1 MMKCICGYFHMT
13 KEEIEEADI
22 TEQDYLW
29 ENNGER
35 PFMRIDIEAT
45 AGMISIYRC
54 PSCGTLRS

>member
-1 MMKCICGYFHMT
+1 MKCICGYFHMT

-35 PFMRIDIEAT
+35 PFMWIDIEAST
-45 AGMISIYRC
+45 GMISIYRC
-54 PSCGTLRS
+54 PSCGTLRA

>member
-1 MMKCICGYFHMT
+1 MT

-35 PFMRIDIEAT
+35 PFMWIDIEAST
-45 AGMISIYRC
+45 GMISIYRC
-54 PSCGTLRS
+54 PSCGTLRA

>member
-1 MMKCICGYFHMT
+1 MT

-45 AGMISIYRC
+45 AGMMIIIHQC
-54 PSCGTLRS
+54 PSCGTLRA

>member
-1 MMKCICGYFHMT
+1 MT

>member
-1 MMKCICGYFHMT
+1 MKCIYGYFHMT

-35 PFMRIDIEAT
+35 PFMRIDIKAT
-45 AGMISIYRC
+45 ADTISIYRC